1 MFNQQSDFQMLHAGG
16 MSLQNPWKT
25 LKFKMKHIDKAN
37 FILPRVAYPYRK
49 DGDIE
54 NMLSATV

>member
-1 MFNQQSDFQMLHAGG
+1 MLHAGG

-37 FILPRVAYPYRK
+37 FILPRVACPYRK

>member
-1 MFNQQSDFQMLHAGG
+1 
-16 MSLQNPWKT
+16 MSLQNQRKT

-37 FILPRVAYPYRK
+37 FILQRIAYPYRK

-54 NMLSATV
+54 NILSAIL